1 MGKKDPRV
9 TAYIEKAQPF
19 ARPILKRLR
28 ALVHE
33 TCPKTEE
40 TLKWSMPT
48 FMYEGEMLCGF
59 AAFKAHATFGFWK
72 GSLIVDAQGRKVEDA
87 MGQFGRLTGVAD
99 LPSKAVLVG
108 YIKKAMKLNEA
119 GVKVARATTAK
130 SKAPVKVPADLAAA
144 LKQSKKAAAAFADFS
159 PGHRR
164 EYVEWIEE
172 AKRPETRAKR
182 LATAIEW
189 LAERKHRNWKYEN
202 C

>member
-9 TAYIEKAQPF
+9 TAYIAKAQPF

-48 FMYEGEMLCGF
+48 FMYAGEMLCGF

-72 GSLIVDAQGRKVEDA
+72 GSLILDAEGRKVEDA
-87 MGQFGRLTGVAD
+87 MGQFGRLTSLAD
-99 LPSKAVLVG
+99 LPSKAVLAG
-108 YIKKAMKLNEA
+108 YIRKAMKLNEA
-119 GVKVARATTAK
+119 GVKVARAATAK
-130 SKAPVKVPADLAAA
+130 PRVAAKAPADLAAA
-144 LKQSKKAAAAFADFS
+144 LKKNRKAAASFADFS
-159 PGHRR
+159 PSHRR

-189 LAERKHRNWKYEN
+189 LAEGRHRNWKYEK